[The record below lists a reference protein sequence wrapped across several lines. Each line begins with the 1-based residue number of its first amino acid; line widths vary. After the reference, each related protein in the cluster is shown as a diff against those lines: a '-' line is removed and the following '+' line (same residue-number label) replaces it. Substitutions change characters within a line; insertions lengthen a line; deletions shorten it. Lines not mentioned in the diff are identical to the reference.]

1 MHDRTPN
8 HRALLRFALSAGALY
23 LLWYVGYELWLR
35 PAGKLDEALSL
46 NLASVSAAVLRAVSV
61 PAAAAGRMVLVAG
74 KPAVWVGDPC
84 NGQVLYALFVGFI
97 LAFPGG
103 SWRRKLPFMALG
115 ILAIYGLNIVRVGA
129 LTLNHLYSRGTVDF
143 NHHYTFTF
151 VVYGC
156 IFLLWM
162 LWVRRFASPQ
172 VPSHA

>member
-1 MHDRTPN
+1 MQDRNPN
-8 HRALLRFALSAGALY
+8 HQQLVRFVLSAVALY
-23 LLWYVGYELWLR
+23 LVWFFGYEQWLK
-35 PAGKLDEALSL
+35 PAGKLDTALSL
-46 NLASVSAAVLRAVSV
+46 NLASVSAAVLRAVGV
-61 PAAAAGRMVLVAG
+61 PAVATERLVLVAG

-84 NGQVLYALFVGFI
+84 NGQVLYALFIGFI

-103 SWRRKLPFMALG
+103 GWRRKLPFMALG
-115 ILAIYGLNIVRVGA
+115 VVAIYLLNIVRVGA

-162 LWVRRFASPQ
+162 LWVRRFAAPQ
-172 VPSHA
+172 MPSHA